1 MRNPWQR
8 LDGAQPT
15 PASVIFATAAVH
27 AAPLATATAAAAA
40 RELRGARAPSQ
51 LTDELYQYAT
61 AAAAA
66 GRRPGNDAFL
76 AACLSDLS
84 APHRLRRLR
93 PRQLAVLL
101 RSLVHLGAHPDED
114 WLSDLD
120 ACCYCHPGPFD
131 PASATAV
138 LQALAALHTAS
149 ISASVSSG
157 PPPAAGFDSAGR
169 SSSSSSSSSPS
180 SSSAEQTSRAAHHLQ
195 PQHRHRHHRRPS
207 QSYSSA
213 SSSSSF
219 PSSCSSSSAAS
230 FRFPQAV
237 YLRLTQGGVQNYTY
251 EQLATLLQSFR
262 SLGVAV
268 SDELA
273 LQVGSR
279 MAAQLLEMV
288 PEQRHRALAAVLGA
302 GTGAAA

>member
-1 MRNPWQR
+1 MRNLWQR
-8 LDGAQPT
+8 LDGARPT

-27 AAPLATATAAAAA
+27 AAPLATATAAAAI
-40 RELRGARAPSQ
+40 REPRGARAPSHI
-51 LTDELYQYAT
+51 TDELYQYAT

-169 SSSSSSSSSPS
+169 SSSSSSSSS
-180 SSSAEQTSRAAHHLQ
+180 SAEQTSRAAHHLQ
-195 PQHRHRHHRRPS
+195 PQHRHRHHRKPS
-207 QSYSSA
+207 QSYSSSP
-213 SSSSSF
+213 SSSSSS
-219 PSSCSSSSAAS
+219 PSSCSSPSSAAS

-237 YLRLTQGGVQNYTY
+237 YLRLTQGGVHNYTY

-279 MAAQLLEMV
+279 MAAQLMEMV
-288 PEQRHRALAAVLGA
+288 PEQRNRALGAVLGA
-302 GTGAAA
+302 GTAA